1 MAAQAAG
8 SQRLRLQTA
17 YGSALLHGRGMQS
30 PETRRAFSRA
40 QELAVGPDDPSERF
54 SIQYAL
60 WAGHFVRGELAPLR
74 EIAELVLREVEGRPA
89 SPEAVVGF
97 RLNGATEWFVGNF
110 TAARAFLERARDIFD
125 PQLHSDHASRFAQD
139 IGVTIAAYHAL
150 VLWLLGEVDQARAV
164 AEEGVERAIRT
175 GHVSTIGYAHFHF
188 AVFEM
193 LRRCTSASAS
203 HIDAFVNV
211 TRTHE
216 MQMWTAYGKFL
227 APWSRRGVDGKDA
240 VLAEMRNSIATCR
253 EQNIGNYIPFL
264 TTALAEAEAQA
275 GETEQALA
283 TIDGVIGDTER
294 SGQRWF
300 AAETHRI
307 RGDILLKRD
316 PVNTAPA
323 EEAFLTAIA
332 VAQQQKARSFELQA
346 ALSLAKLYQSTGR
359 AADAHAVLA
368 PALEGFSPT
377 PEFPE
382 IAEAQALLAMLAD
395 TDEAKKAAASR
406 QRRLKLQ
413 TSYGQAMIWSKGF
426 GSEETKT
433 AFLRAQELAAGVDNV
448 AERFTILYGLWVGYL
463 SRGEFAVGRET
474 AEAFRREAEAAARET
489 VVAGRMLGL
498 TCLWQGDFI
507 RSQVESR
514 SSPAAL

>member
-1 MAAQAAG
+1 M
-8 SQRLRLQTA
+8 
-17 YGSALLHGRGMQS
+17 
-30 PETRRAFSRA
+30 E
-40 QELAVGPDDPSERF
+40 
-54 SIQYAL
+54 
-60 WAGHFVRGELAPLR
+60 
-74 EIAELVLREVEGRPA
+74 
-89 SPEAVVGF
+89 
-97 RLNGATEWFVGNF
+97 
-110 TAARAFLERARDIFD
+110 
-125 PQLHSDHASRFAQD
+125 
-139 IGVTIAAYHAL
+139 
-150 VLWLLGEVDQARAV
+150 
-164 AEEGVERAIRT
+164 
-175 GHVSTIGYAHFHF
+175 
-188 AVFEM
+188 
-193 LRRCTSASAS
+193 
-203 HIDAFVNV
+203 
-211 TRTHE
+211 
-216 MQMWTAYGKFL
+216 MWTAYGKFL
-227 APWSRRGVDGKDA
+227 APWSRRGADGTDA
-240 VLAEMRNSIATCR
+240 VLAEMRNGIATCR

-275 GETEQALA
+275 GEAEQALA

-307 RGDILLKRD
+307 RGEILLKRD

-332 VAQQQKARSFELQA
+332 VAQQQKAKSFELRA

-382 IAEAQALLAMLAD
+382 IAEAQALLAVLAD
-395 TDEAKKAAASR
+395 TDEVKKAAAAR

-426 GSEETKT
+426 GSEETKA

-448 AERFTILYGLWVGYL
+448 AERFTILYGLWVGCL

-474 AEAFRREAEAAARET
+474 AEAFRREAEAAAREA
-489 VVAGRMLGL
+489 VVAGRMLGM

-507 RSQVESR
+507 RSQANLVQALQLYDPELDREAKFRFGMDSGACSTAYLAHTNWQFGEVGRARALIDEAVARAAETGHAPTAAQVYQFKALLEIFRGDANGTLHAAETVVELGRDHGLAMPSR
-514 SSPAAL
+514 WGTPCLRWAQARLGDRDTGVTELQKRWRHTRDQYKLFVPLFQGLLAEIEAATRRGRSLGAD